1 MPPSR
6 DMRTQ
11 VLIVD
16 DDNDIRALLSEFLD
30 NNGLRTFQAAD
41 GDDMFKTL
49 ESGAI
54 DLIVLD
60 LNLPGVNGLDL
71 CRSIR
76 AGSGIPIIML
86 TAKTHPI
93 DRIIGLETGAD
104 DYVCKPFE
112 PLELLS
118 RIRSVLRRTKTGA
131 PATSTAPEQEAVKM
145 QFSGWTLDL
154 VARHLINRAGVV
166 VSLSAAEYRLLK
178 TFLER
183 PGRILNRDQLMDLLH
198 GRDAS
203 HFDRSIDLQI
213 SRVRQKI
220 EEDSK
225 NPQIIK
231 TVRNEGYILTA
242 AVKTGY
248 Q

>member
-1 MPPSR
+1 MMQPSNTL
-6 DMRTQ
+6 RTQ
-11 VLIVD
+11 ILIVD
-16 DDNDIRALLSEFLD
+16 DDNDIRSLLSEFLD
-30 NNGLRTFQAAD
+30 NNGLHTFQATD
-41 GDDMFKTL
+41 GNDLLKVL
-49 ESGAI
+49 ESETI

-60 LNLPGVNGLDL
+60 LNLPGANGLDL
-71 CRSIR
+71 CREIR
-76 AGSGIPIIML
+76 ARSSVPIIML

-131 PATSTAPEQEAVKM
+131 VNAVIAQEAAKM
-145 QFSGWTLDL
+145 FFAGWTLDL
-154 VARHLINRAGVV
+154 VARHLINPSGVV
-166 VSLSAAEYRLLK
+166 MSLSAAEFRLLK
-178 TFLER
+178 IFLER
-183 PGRILNRDQLMDLLH
+183 PNRILTRDQLMDLVH
-198 GRDAS
+198 GRDAN
-203 HFDRSIDLQI
+203 HFDRSVDLQI

-220 EEDSK
+220 EADSK
-225 NPQIIK
+225 APQIIK

-242 AVKTGY
+242 VVKTGY